1 MLVGALNLDA
11 HRGRVFT
18 VADATQSRYAR
29 RERMLD
35 LLIRGGQ
42 VVTPGGAGTW
52 DVGIEGERIAV
63 VAAPGVLAEAAHVL
77 DVSGKLVVP
86 GGIDPHIHAKWPIP
100 SPGGGPPMLSGG
112 PTQVSRAALFGG
124 TTTLIDFAAW
134 TPGETLQQSIER
146 REQDWLGQC
155 YSDYAYHVMLVGT
168 IPPDVLDQIPE
179 AIQAGFPSIKLF
191 TTDITPSRRGR
202 RVGMGD
208 MWEVF
213 QRTSRHGGVVAVHAE
228 DNDLVMHMYD
238 RLAREGRT
246 SFHHMAEVH
255 STLSEDLAFR
265 RVLRLARARGRH
277 RGVHGPRE
285 RGRRRAGYRRSR
297 AKGLPVYG
305 ETLHHYASYTSAD
318 YQRPQGQIYHTY
330 PSLKGERDC
339 IALWEG
345 MANGS
350 IGTVATDGICTPLQV
365 KLQGD
370 RIDDVT
376 GGNAGVEPRLGI
388 MYSECVRRGFSL
400 ERFVDLTSANAAR
413 VFGLYPRKGAIAV
426 GSDADIT
433 IVDGSVDRILTRDD
447 LHETDYSPWEGWH
460 ITGWPVTTILRGQIA
475 VDAGELR
482 IDTRYGQRISRKISS
497 AIMNGPAW

>member
-1 MLVGALNLDA
+1 
-11 HRGRVFT
+11 
-18 VADATQSRYAR
+18 
-29 RERMLD
+29 MLD

-42 VVTPGGAGTW
+42 VVTAGGAGTW
-52 DVGIEGERIAV
+52 DVGVEGERIVV

-77 DVSGKLVVP
+77 DASGKLVVP

-146 REQDWLGQC
+146 REQDWLEQC

-168 IPPDVLDQIPE
+168 LPPDVLDQIPE
-179 AIQAGFPSIKLF
+179 VIQAGFPSIKLF

-202 RVGMGD
+202 RVRMGD

-213 QRTSRHGGVVAVHAE
+213 QRTARHGGVVAVHAE
-228 DNDLVMHMYD
+228 DDDLVMHMYD

-265 RVLRLARARGRH
+265 RVLRLAEHVDGTAVYMVH
-277 RGVHGPRE
+277 VSAAEGVQAIAE
-285 RGRRRAGYRRSR
+285 SR

-318 YQRPQGQIYHTY
+318 YQRPNGQIYHTY

-339 IALWEG
+339 AALWEG
-345 MANGS
+345 MASGS
-350 IGTVATDGICTPLQV
+350 IGSIATDGICTPLQV

-388 MYSECVRRGFSL
+388 MYSECVGRRGFSL

-433 IVDGSVDRILTRDD
+433 IIDPSVDRILTRDD
-447 LHETDYSPWEGWH
+447 LHETDYSPWAGWH
-460 ITGWPVTTILRGQIA
+460 ITGWPITTILRGKVA
-475 VDAGELR
+475 VDQGELL
-482 IDTRYGQRISRKISS
+482 IDPSYGRRISRKVSS
-497 AIMNGPAW
+497 AILNGPAC